1 MSRFS
6 TNETW
11 FYRQILHLPHQFT
24 ICIFEINA
32 HTTISNVNNFKRLP
46 SDKCKTEK
54 QGHLVLLLLV
64 VQLIKIQITVWI
76 WSKCAKCDQWP
87 GNLRWSWCSMLVEI
101 GQSVTGNLRGNSGG
115 YRFHVL
121 FITLSELISLSF
133 SLFFSSSICAIR
145 MRVYPSC
152 TYIVSKCNPDFIAFH
167 HIFVCLMRRASIE
180 YLPIVA
186 IHQMTNF
193 GRCKRTLLP
202 MLQWVSSLTEN
213 ISFVTHDDNP
223 FISRQ
228 FSNRIHAECFITDD
242 TISNG
247 NNFECISN
255 LETFHHHFPAL
266 NCSTTLSVQ

>member
-1 MSRFS
+1 
-6 TNETW
+6 
-11 FYRQILHLPHQFT
+11 
-24 ICIFEINA
+24 
-32 HTTISNVNNFKRLP
+32 
-46 SDKCKTEK
+46 
-54 QGHLVLLLLV
+54 
-64 VQLIKIQITVWI
+64 
-76 WSKCAKCDQWP
+76 
-87 GNLRWSWCSMLVEI
+87 MLVEI

-133 SLFFSSSICAIR
+133 SLFLFFTSSIFAIR
-145 MRVYPSC
+145 MRVFPPC

-180 YLPIVA
+180 YLPIVT

-213 ISFVTHDDNP
+213 ISFHDTRWQS
-223 FISRQ
+223 FYISTI
-228 FSNRIHAECFITDD
+228 FNRIHAECFITAD

-247 NNFECISN
+247 NNFKCISN

-266 NCSTTLSVQ
+266 NCSATLSVQ